1 MSNALTLVTLLL
13 QNATQLQAFGVTLQK
28 AISEGRDV
36 TPEELAAARASLQG
50 HLNELQAVIDAMP

>member
-28 AISEGRDV
+28 AIAEGRDV
-36 TPEELAAARASLQG
+36 TPDELAAARASLQG
-50 HLNELQAVIDAMP
+50 HLNELQAVINSMP